1 MFAIETVIV
10 PFDFSK
16 RCRMAGEHA
25 LLLARRFRAKMVFIH
40 VIPYSSYEYA
50 AFEGGAYVGT
60 AWPSEQEVR
69 SKLTEQVKALLG
81 GHGNEVAWEIVVEKG
96 DPPGKIE
103 EAAEAAPHP
112 ILVMPTHGFGA
123 FRRFVLG
130 SVTTKVL
137 HDLHCPVYTGAHLE
151 ESPVFVGGDID
162 RVACAIDLREHSE
175 AVLAWACAYAKA
187 WSAKLTVIH
196 AVNWLETAP
205 LDEDYFSA
213 DLKQRLEAGA
223 EEGAR
228 ALIAKVGCKAD
239 LMVDVESAA
248 DYVPEAVRESGANVL
263 VIGRSLERGM
273 IGRLREH
280 AYRLIRE
287 SPCPVISV

>member
-1 MFAIETVIV
+1 MFAIETVVV

-16 RCRMAGEHA
+16 RCRMAGEHG
-25 LLLARRFRAKMVFIH
+25 LSLARHFGAKLVFLH
-40 VIPYSSYEYA
+40 VIPFSSYEYA

-60 AWPSEQEVR
+60 AWPSEQDVR
-69 SKLTEQVKALLG
+69 SKLDKEVKAVLG
-81 GHGNEVAWEIVVEKG
+81 SHGNEVAWEMLVEKG

-103 EAAEAAPHP
+103 EVAQASAHP
-112 ILVMPTHGFGA
+112 IIVMPTHGFGA

-137 HDLHCPVYTGAHLE
+137 HDLQCPVYTGAHLE
-151 ESPVFVGGDID
+151 DSPVFAEERVE
-162 RVACAIDLREHSE
+162 RVACAVDLREHSE
-175 AVLAWACAYAKA
+175 TVLAWAWSYAKS

-196 AVNWLETAP
+196 AVNWLETTP
-205 LDEDYFSA
+205 LDEDYFSP

-223 EEGAR
+223 EQEAR

-239 LMVDVESAA
+239 LMIDVESAA
-248 DYVPEAVRESGANVL
+248 DYIPEAIRSSGAQLLVL
-263 VIGRSLERGM
+263 GRSLERGV

-280 AYRLIRE
+280 AYKLIRE
-287 SPCPVISV
+287 SPVPVISV

>member
-1 MFAIETVIV
+1 MFAIETVVV

-16 RCRMAGEHA
+16 RCRMAGEHG
-25 LLLARRFRAKMVFIH
+25 LLLARHFGAKLLFLH
-40 VIPYSSYEYA
+40 VIPFSSYEYA

-60 AWPSEQEVR
+60 AWPSEQDVR
-69 SKLTEQVKALLG
+69 AKLDEQVTTVLG
-81 GHGNEVAWEIVVEKG
+81 NHGNEVAWKILVEKG

-103 EAAEAAPHP
+103 EVAQASDHP
-112 ILVMPTHGFGA
+112 IVVMSTHGFGA

-137 HDLHCPVYTGAHLE
+137 HDIQCPVYTGAHLE
-151 ESPVFVGGDID
+151 DSPVFAHGNVEHI
-162 RVACAIDLREHSE
+162 ACAIDLREHSE
-175 AVLAWACAYAKA
+175 AVLSWAWSYAKS

-196 AVNWLETAP
+196 AVNWLETTP
-205 LDEDYFSA
+205 LDEDYFSP

-223 EEGAR
+223 EREAR
-228 ALIAKVGCKAD
+228 ALMAKLGCKAD
-239 LMVDVESAA
+239 LMIDVESAA
-248 DYVPEAVRESGANVL
+248 DYIPEAIRSSGAQLLVL
-263 VIGRSLERGM
+263 GRSLERGV

-280 AYRLIRE
+280 AYKLIRE

>member
-25 LLLARRFRAKMVFIH
+25 IGLARHFRAKLAFLH

-60 AWPSEQEVR
+60 AWPSEEEIKP
-69 SKLTEQVKALLG
+69 KLSQQVEALLG
-81 GHGNEVAWEIVVEKG
+81 GRGNEVSWEALVDKG
-96 DPPGKIE
+96 DPASKIE
-103 EAAEAAPHP
+103 DLARLRAHP

-137 HDLHCPVYTGAHLE
+137 HDSSTPVYTGAHLE
-151 ESPVFVGGDID
+151 ESPVFAAGAVR
-162 RVACAIDLREHSE
+162 RVACALDLREHSE
-175 AVLAWACAYAKA
+175 AVLSWAWEYAKS
-187 WSAKLTVIH
+187 WSAKLTLIH

-213 DLKQRLEAGA
+213 DLKQRLEASA
-223 EEGAR
+223 EEDAR
-228 ALIAKVGCKAD
+228 ALMAKVGCEAE
-239 LMVDVESAA
+239 LRIDVESAA
-248 DYVPEAVRESGANVL
+248 EYVPEAIRESGADVL
-263 VIGRSLERGM
+263 VIGRSLERGV

-280 AYRLIRE
+280 AYKLIRE

>member
-16 RCRMAGEHA
+16 RCRMAGDHG
-25 LLLARRFRAKMVFIH
+25 LSLARHFRAKVVFLH

-60 AWPSEQEVR
+60 AWPSEEEVR
-69 SKLTEQVKALLG
+69 TKLDEEVQALLG
-81 GHGNEVAWEIVVEKG
+81 NHGNEIAWEAIVEKG
-96 DPPGKIE
+96 DPPRKIE
-103 EAAEAAPHP
+103 ETAKAHPNP
-112 ILVMPTHGFGA
+112 ILVMPTHGFRA

-137 HDLHCPVYTGAHLE
+137 HDIQCPVYTGAHLE
-151 ESPVFVGGDID
+151 DSPSFTGRRTRRVG
-162 RVACAIDLREHSE
+162 CAIDLREHSGD
-175 AVLAWACAYAKA
+175 VLAWAWDYARSF
-187 WSAKLTVIH
+187 SAELTVIH

-205 LDEDYFSA
+205 LDEDYFTA
-213 DLKQRLEAGA
+213 DLKQRLAANA
-223 EEGAR
+223 EQQAR
-228 ALIAKVGCKAD
+228 ELIAKVGCKAE
-239 LMVDVESAA
+239 LRVDVESAA
-248 DYVPEAVRESGANVL
+248 DFVPQAVRESKADVL

-273 IGRLREH
+273 IGRMREH
-280 AYRLIRE
+280 AYKLIRE

>member
-1 MFAIETVIV
+1 MFAIETVVV

-25 LLLARRFRAKMVFIH
+25 LQLARHYGAKLVFLH

-50 AFEGGAYVGT
+50 AFEGGAYVGA
-60 AWPSEQEVR
+60 AWPSDEEVR
-69 SKLTEQVKALLG
+69 TKLEEQAKAVLAN
-81 GHGNEVAWEIVVEKG
+81 HGNEVAWEIQVEKG
-96 DPPGKIE
+96 DPPRKIE
-103 EAAEAAPHP
+103 EAAQAAPNP
-112 ILVMPTHGFGA
+112 IVVMPTHGFGA

-137 HDLHCPVYTGAHLE
+137 HDLQCPIYTGAHLE
-151 ESPVFVGGDID
+151 ESPVFGVGPIK

-175 AVLAWACAYAKA
+175 AVLKWAWAFARS
-187 WSAKLTVIH
+187 WSAPLTVIH

-213 DLKQRLEAGA
+213 DLKQKLEAGA
-223 EEGAR
+223 EEEAR
-228 ALIAKVGCKAD
+228 ALIAKTGCKAD
-239 LMVDVESAA
+239 LMLDVEAA
-248 DYVPEAVRESGANVL
+248 AEYVPEAVTACGADVL

-273 IGRLREH
+273 VGRMREH
-280 AYRLIRE
+280 SYKLIRE
-287 SPCPVISV
+287 SPRPVISV